1 MQNQHSSS
9 YLVSNV
15 QMLPSLVPEWWEPG
29 GHGNILGL
37 KEESES
43 SPCES
48 ALLASASTDFQLCHF
63 LEKHLLKKEMKLIKK
78 ISDFLTNL
86 CPRPVRRTAWGS
98 VSSKEWWWGPG
109 VCGLWPYRATWVSLI
124 PASHP
129 AQHHLL
135 KPHAKQME
143 AGGVFETSMKDLLP
157 VSF

>member
-98 VSSKEWWWGPG
+98 VSSKDTL
-109 VCGLWPYRATWVSLI
+109 VMRTRSLWPLALQSHLGFSDTSFSPS
-124 PASHP
+124 PASP
-129 AQHHLL
+129 AKATCQTN
-135 KPHAKQME
+135 
-143 AGGVFETSMKDLLP
+143 GSWGCFWD
-157 VSF
+157 